1 MNNKAVTTSKRL
13 IHNTIFN
20 ISAYVASA
28 AIALFMVPFL
38 IRCLG
43 KEIYGIWILIG
54 SVFAYAMML
63 QMGLSSAINRYVP
76 VFLAKS
82 NTEGVRQTVST
93 ATFFF
98 SAIGLVLIVF
108 AMVLYKNVN
117 TWFSNSIPADLV
129 STTRML
135 VLIVG
140 LCFACIMPLQP
151 YASVVTGLQR
161 YDIYS
166 LTRIIPIAVRTL
178 VLVVLLSMGFGVLTV
193 GLMYGLCETSTRISL
208 LIYSKI
214 LLKEKMLSIKAV
226 NFRLLREMIA
236 YGVNTFLY
244 LMGAAIIYKASDIII
259 GVFLTAED
267 ITRFS
272 VSTAALLMLSMLLQ
286 TFSAAIK
293 PAVSDLDARDDET
306 RIREIAFL
314 TQKYSLIL
322 LIPACSFL
330 IIMGRDILT
339 VWVGKEFGGLHL
351 ILTILTIGHFLRL
364 AQHSNF
370 LVLVGKGEHRIFGLL
385 TILMGLLC
393 VGLAIIS
400 VVVFKK
406 GLLGIAISNLIPMSL
421 ISGLAL
427 PIYFNWKMKIATRD
441 SIIYIWWPALLG
453 CLPTIALIGIW
464 KYLVSPDSWLEIFA
478 IVIAAMAV
486 TFTCSWF
493 LSLEPSERKRF
504 IGVAVSYKLIR

>member
-1 MNNKAVTTSKRL
+1 MNNKTITTSKRL

-20 ISAYVASA
+20 VSAYVIGA

-38 IRCLG
+38 IRSLG

-82 NTEGVRQTVST
+82 NTEGVRETVST

-98 SAIGLVLIVF
+98 SVIGLVLLVF
-108 AMVLYKNVN
+108 VMVLYQSVSV
-117 TWFSNSIPADLV
+117 WFSNSIPADLV
-129 STTRML
+129 GTTRML
-135 VLIVG
+135 VLVVG

-151 YASVVTGLQR
+151 YSAVISGLQR
-161 YDIYS
+161 YDIHS
-166 LTRIIPIAVRTL
+166 LTRIIPVIARTL
-178 VLVVLLSMGFGVLTV
+178 ALVILLSMGFGVLTV
-193 GLMYGLCETSTRISL
+193 GLMYGLCEISTRISL

-226 NFRLLREMIA
+226 NFRLLGEMIA

-244 LMGAAIIYKASDIII
+244 LMGATIIYKASDIII

-272 VSTAALLMLSMLLQ
+272 VSTAALLMLSTLLQ
-286 TFSAAIK
+286 AFSAAIK

-314 TQKYSLIL
+314 SQKYSLIL

-330 IIMGRDILT
+330 IIMGREALT
-339 VWVGKEFGGLHL
+339 VWIGKEFGGLHL

-385 TILMGLLC
+385 TVVMGLLC
-393 VGLAIIS
+393 AALAIIS
-400 VVVFKK
+400 IVVFNK
-406 GLLGIAISNLIPMSL
+406 GLVGVAIANLLPMGL

-427 PIYFNWKMKIATRD
+427 PIYFNWKMEISTWD
-441 SIIYIWWPALLG
+441 SVLHIWWPALLG

-464 KYLVSPDSWLEIFA
+464 KYLASPDSWLEIFA
-478 IVIAAMAV
+478 VVIAAMAV
-486 TFTCSWF
+486 TFTSSWF
-493 LSLEPSERKRF
+493 LSLESHERRRF
-504 IGVAVSYKLIR
+504 LQVVTCLKLVR